1 MNEGSEQHIT
11 HGLWATKSQQQPQGE
26 DSVRPLPSLY
36 EEQVCNKKDSHR
48 KKSELISNPC
58 FKNKAKAG

>member
-11 HGLWATKSQQQPQGE
+11 QGLWATKSQQQPQGE
-26 DSVRPLPSLY
+26 YTVRPLPSFY

-48 KKSELISNPC
+48 KKES
-58 FKNKAKAG
+58 